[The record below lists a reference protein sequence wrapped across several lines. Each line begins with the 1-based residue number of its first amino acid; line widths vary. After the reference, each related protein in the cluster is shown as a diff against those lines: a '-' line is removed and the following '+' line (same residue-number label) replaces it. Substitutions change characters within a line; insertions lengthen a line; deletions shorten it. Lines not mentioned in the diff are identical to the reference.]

1 MSEENKETTFE
12 NKCSILAE
20 LWMDY
25 RDQEDLK
32 DFVDYNDLGLP
43 LAFLLTEAIVPVSP
57 KGKAMLNETFD
68 LLLAVL
74 EVEDAGFDTLEEL
87 MIG

>member
-12 NKCSILAE
+12 SRCNILAE

-32 DFVDYNDLGLP
+32 DFIDYNDLGLP
-43 LAFLLTEAIVPVSP
+43 LAFLLAENIVPVTP